1 VSPLISAIRLAAIGT
16 AVAGALAAVNSV
28 TRGRIEANEQ
38 RPMVKALIDVTGDP
52 RVGGLTGSLDPPLTI
67 CLATGVPLY
76 RVRHISG
83 RGYGGAI
90 EMLLGI
96 DAADRVTGVRVIG
109 HHETRG
115 IGDVIETDNSAWIIG
130 FNGLPVSIAPAL
142 ALTRDGGTIDGVTG
156 ATITT
161 RAVVSG
167 VRDALVETQN
177 APATRCTHVLSG

>member
-1 VSPLISAIRLAAIGT
+1 MNPMTSAIRLAVIGA
-16 AVAGALAAVNSV
+16 AVAGALAAVNAV
-28 TRGRIEANEQ
+28 TRSRIDANEQ
-38 RPMVKALIDVTGDP
+38 RSIVKSLIDVTGDP
-52 RVGGLTGSLDPPLTI
+52 RVGGLTGSLALPLTI

-76 RVRHISG
+76 RVRPIAGH
-83 RGYGGAI
+83 GYGGAI

-109 HHETRG
+109 NHETRG
-115 IGDVIETDNSAWIIG
+115 IGDVIEADISVWIRG
-130 FNGLPVSIAPAL
+130 FNGMPVSTARAL

-167 VRDALVETQN
+167 VRDALIQIHD
-177 APATRCTHVLSG
+177 APATRCTHVLSD